1 MIRLFNVYF
10 PGRTLLLAVTEGVL
24 SVLTLL
30 AAMCAWFGRD
40 ADLAILYDHGLLR
53 VLFAATVCV
62 LCMYYYDLYD
72 SFVMRAFR
80 EVVSRVV
87 HVLGTVCIIL
97 AVVYY
102 AYPPAQLGRGPII
115 IWMGLGGVMVLA
127 WRRLYVSLTISSQM
141 RDRSILLGD
150 GPLAAPL
157 ADEISGRPEF
167 GLHLI
172 GYVGGQRAIQG
183 SHSVLP
189 CLGTLEELSDVVQRE
204 EVSCVIISM
213 GDRRGHLPVETLLSL
228 KTGGVQVQDAPD
240 FYEALTGKVPVSSL
254 RLGWLLFSPGFQIS
268 RWILMYKRVASIVLS
283 ILGLI
288 VSFPVMIL
296 VAAAI
301 RLDSPGPAIFKQSRI
316 GKGGRLFTLYKFRS
330 MQLKSDDQRPA
341 EEDDNRITRVGQ
353 WIRRFRLDELPQLFN
368 ILRGEMHFV
377 GPRPCIPSAEEECAQ
392 KIPYYN
398 QRWTTRPGLTGWA
411 QIKSGY
417 CSTLDENIEK
427 LAYDLFYIKHMSIGL
442 DCLILLHTIK
452 ILLLGRGAR

>member
-10 PGRTLLLAVTEGVL
+10 PGRTLLLALTEGVL

-30 AAMCAWFGRD
+30 AAMCVWFGRD
-40 ADLAILYDHGLLR
+40 VDLAILYDHGLLR
-53 VLFAATVCV
+53 VLFASTVCV

-72 SFVMRAFR
+72 SFVMRTFR

-102 AYPPAQLGRGPII
+102 AYPPAQLSRGPII
-115 IWMGLGGVMVLA
+115 IWMGLGGVLVLA
-127 WRRLYVSLTISSQM
+127 WRRLYVSLTISSQL

-157 ADEISGRPEF
+157 ADEIARRPEF
-167 GLHLI
+167 GLQLI
-172 GYVGGQRAIQG
+172 GCVGGQRTIQG
-183 SHSVLP
+183 SLSALP
-189 CLGTLEELSDVVQRE
+189 CLGTIEELSEVVQRE

-213 GDRRGHLPVETLLSL
+213 GDRRGRLPVETLLSL
-228 KTGGVQVQDAPD
+228 KTHGVHVQDAPD

-254 RLGWLLFSPGFQIS
+254 RLGWLLFSPGFEIS
-268 RWILMYKRVASIVLS
+268 QWILMYKRFASIVLS

-301 RLDSPGPAIFKQSRI
+301 RLDSPGPVIFRQRRI
-316 GKGGRLFTLYKFRS
+316 GKGGKLFTLYKFRS
-330 MQLKSDDQRPA
+330 MYLKSDDQRPA
-341 EEDDNRITRVGQ
+341 EEDDGRITRVGQ

-392 KIPYYN
+392 KIPFYN

-411 QIKSGY
+411 QIRGGY

-442 DCLILLHTIK
+442 DCLILLQTIK

>member
-10 PGRTLLLAVTEGVL
+10 PGRTLLLALTEGVL

-30 AAMCAWFGRD
+30 AAMCVWFGRD
-40 ADLAILYDHGLLR
+40 VDLAILYDHGLLR
-53 VLFAATVCV
+53 VLFASTVCV

-72 SFVMRAFR
+72 SFVIRAFR

-102 AYPPAQLGRGPII
+102 AYPPAQLSRGPII

-127 WRRLYVSLTISSQM
+127 WRRLYVLLAVSSQL
-141 RDRSILLGD
+141 RDRTLLLGD

-167 GLHLI
+167 GLRLL
-172 GYVGGQRAIQG
+172 GYVGGQRTIQG
-183 SHSVLP
+183 SHSDLP
-189 CLGTLEELSDVVQRE
+189 CLGTVEELSDVVRRE

-213 GDRRGHLPVETLLSL
+213 GDRRGHLPVEALLSL
-228 KTGGVQVQDAPD
+228 KTHGVHVQDAPD

-268 RWILMYKRVASIVLS
+268 RWILVYKRSASIVLS

-288 VSFPVMIL
+288 VSCPVMIL

-301 RLDSPGPAIFKQSRI
+301 RLDSPGPVIFRQRRI

-330 MQLKSDDQRPA
+330 MHLKSDDQRPA
-341 EEDDNRITRVGQ
+341 EEDDDRITRAGH

-392 KIPYYN
+392 KIPFYN

-411 QIKSGY
+411 QIKGGY
-417 CSTLDENIEK
+417 CATLEENTEK
-427 LAYDLFYIKHMSIGL
+427 LAYDLFYVKHMSIGL
-442 DCLILLHTIK
+442 DCLILLQTIK